1 MSKYNDEQ
9 NLLISRQEY
18 EKKDKKH
25 TVGSDLE
32 ITYKNEKI
40 VIGKEKKKKLKTWH
54 ITLIV
59 IASIILLIMLP
70 YLSMQIEMQM
80 VVRSR
85 EVRELIEEYIKREDP
100 KAFTEEGV
108 IKSYKID
115 YGSVYHNPMGG
126 VEVEVYMNK
135 DKELYVGF
143 TIGKKNGEL
152 VRESFS
158 ISYKL
163 NKLLQGED

>member
-1 MSKYNDEQ
+1 MEQ
-9 NLLISRQEY
+9 
-18 EKKDKKH
+18 
-25 TVGSDLE
+25 
-32 ITYKNEKI
+32 
-40 VIGKEKKKKLKTWH
+40 KKKLKTWH

-70 YLSMQIEMQM
+70 YLSMQIEMRM

-115 YGSVYHNPMGG
+115 YGSVYHNSMGG

-135 DKELYVGF
+135 DKEQYIYFLIDKYNGRLEVQG
-143 TIGKKNGEL
+143 TTVSKKIYEQL
-152 VRESFS
+152 E
-158 ISYKL
+158 
-163 NKLLQGED
+163 E

>member
-1 MSKYNDEQ
+1 MEQ
-9 NLLISRQEY
+9 
-18 EKKDKKH
+18 
-25 TVGSDLE
+25 
-32 ITYKNEKI
+32 
-40 VIGKEKKKKLKTWH
+40 KKKLKTWH

-59 IASIILLIMLP
+59 IASIILLIMIP

-100 KAFTEEGV
+100 KAFTKEGV

-135 DKELYVGF
+135 DKEQYIYFLIDKY
-143 TIGKKNGEL
+143 NGRLE
-152 VRESFS
+152 
-158 ISYKL
+158 
-163 NKLLQGED
+163 LQGTTVSKKIYEQLEE

>member
-1 MSKYNDEQ
+1 MEQ
-9 NLLISRQEY
+9 
-18 EKKDKKH
+18 
-25 TVGSDLE
+25 
-32 ITYKNEKI
+32 
-40 VIGKEKKKKLKTWH
+40 KKKLKTWH

-70 YLSMQIEMQM
+70 YLNMLIEMQM

-85 EVRELIEEYIKREDP
+85 EVRELIEEYIKGEDP

-135 DKELYVGF
+135 DKEQYIYFLIDKY
-143 TIGKKNGEL
+143 NGRLE
-152 VRESFS
+152 
-158 ISYKL
+158 
-163 NKLLQGED
+163 LQGTTVSKKIYEQLEE

>member
-1 MSKYNDEQ
+1 MEQ
-9 NLLISRQEY
+9 
-18 EKKDKKH
+18 
-25 TVGSDLE
+25 
-32 ITYKNEKI
+32 
-40 VIGKEKKKKLKTWH
+40 KKKLKTWH

-59 IASIILLIMLP
+59 IASIILLIMIP

-135 DKELYVGF
+135 DKEQYIYFLIDKY
-143 TIGKKNGEL
+143 NGRLE
-152 VRESFS
+152 
-158 ISYKL
+158 
-163 NKLLQGED
+163 LQGTTVSKKIYEQLEE

>member
-1 MSKYNDEQ
+1 MEQ
-9 NLLISRQEY
+9 
-18 EKKDKKH
+18 
-25 TVGSDLE
+25 
-32 ITYKNEKI
+32 
-40 VIGKEKKKKLKTWH
+40 KKKLKTWH

-59 IASIILLIMLP
+59 IASIILLIMIP
-70 YLSMQIEMQM
+70 YLSMQIEMRM

-135 DKELYVGF
+135 DKEQYIYFLIDKY
-143 TIGKKNGEL
+143 NGRLE
-152 VRESFS
+152 
-158 ISYKL
+158 
-163 NKLLQGED
+163 LQGTTVSKKIYEQLEE

>member
-1 MSKYNDEQ
+1 MEQ
-9 NLLISRQEY
+9 
-18 EKKDKKH
+18 
-25 TVGSDLE
+25 
-32 ITYKNEKI
+32 
-40 VIGKEKKKKLKTWH
+40 KKKLKTWH

-59 IASIILLIMLP
+59 IASIILLIMIP
-70 YLSMQIEMQM
+70 YLSMQIEMRM

-85 EVRELIEEYIKREDP
+85 EVRELIEEDIKREDP

-135 DKELYVGF
+135 DKEQYIYFLIDKY
-143 TIGKKNGEL
+143 NGRLE
-152 VRESFS
+152 
-158 ISYKL
+158 
-163 NKLLQGED
+163 LQGTTVSKKIYEQLEE

>member
-1 MSKYNDEQ
+1 MEQ
-9 NLLISRQEY
+9 
-18 EKKDKKH
+18 
-25 TVGSDLE
+25 
-32 ITYKNEKI
+32 
-40 VIGKEKKKKLKTWH
+40 KKKLKTWH

-70 YLSMQIEMQM
+70 YLSMQIEMRM

-85 EVRELIEEYIKREDP
+85 EARELIEEYIKREDP

-135 DKELYVGF
+135 DKEQYIYFLIDKY
-143 TIGKKNGEL
+143 NGRLE
-152 VRESFS
+152 
-158 ISYKL
+158 
-163 NKLLQGED
+163 LQGTTVSKKIYEQLEE

>member
-1 MSKYNDEQ
+1 MEQ
-9 NLLISRQEY
+9 
-18 EKKDKKH
+18 
-25 TVGSDLE
+25 
-32 ITYKNEKI
+32 
-40 VIGKEKKKKLKTWH
+40 KKKLKTWH

-59 IASIILLIMLP
+59 IASIILLIMIP

-135 DKELYVGF
+135 DKEQYICFLIDKY
-143 TIGKKNGEL
+143 NGRLE
-152 VRESFS
+152 
-158 ISYKL
+158 
-163 NKLLQGED
+163 LQGTTVSKKIYEQLEE

>member
-1 MSKYNDEQ
+1 MEQ
-9 NLLISRQEY
+9 
-18 EKKDKKH
+18 
-25 TVGSDLE
+25 
-32 ITYKNEKI
+32 
-40 VIGKEKKKKLKTWH
+40 KKKLKTWH

-59 IASIILLIMLP
+59 IASIILLIMIP

-135 DKELYVGF
+135 DKEQYIYFLIDKY
-143 TIGKKNGEL
+143 NGRLE
-152 VRESFS
+152 
-158 ISYKL
+158 
-163 NKLLQGED
+163 LQGTTVSKKIYEQLE

>member
-1 MSKYNDEQ
+1 
-9 NLLISRQEY
+9 
-18 EKKDKKH
+18 
-25 TVGSDLE
+25 
-32 ITYKNEKI
+32 
-40 VIGKEKKKKLKTWH
+40 
-54 ITLIV
+54 
-59 IASIILLIMLP
+59 MLP

-85 EVRELIEEYIKREDP
+85 EVRELIEEYIKGEDP

-135 DKELYVGF
+135 DKEQYIYFLIDKY
-143 TIGKKNGEL
+143 NGRLE
-152 VRESFS
+152 
-158 ISYKL
+158 
-163 NKLLQGED
+163 LQGTTVSKKIYEQLEEQFLINYNDKQNMLIAKKEYPKNSYSLGEKLHIDYNGHQIYIGTVLDDIHKD

>member
-1 MSKYNDEQ
+1 MEQ
-9 NLLISRQEY
+9 
-18 EKKDKKH
+18 
-25 TVGSDLE
+25 
-32 ITYKNEKI
+32 
-40 VIGKEKKKKLKTWH
+40 KKKLKTWH

-70 YLSMQIEMQM
+70 YLSMQIEMRM

-135 DKELYVGF
+135 DKEQYIYFLIDKY
-143 TIGKKNGEL
+143 NGRLE
-152 VRESFS
+152 
-158 ISYKL
+158 
-163 NKLLQGED
+163 LQGTTVSKKIYEQLEE

>member
-1 MSKYNDEQ
+1 M
-9 NLLISRQEY
+9 
-18 EKKDKKH
+18 
-25 TVGSDLE
+25 
-32 ITYKNEKI
+32 
-40 VIGKEKKKKLKTWH
+40 EKKKKLKTWH

-70 YLSMQIEMQM
+70 YLNMQIEMQM

-85 EVRELIEEYIKREDP
+85 EVRELIEEYIKGEDP

-135 DKELYVGF
+135 DKEQYIYFLIDKY
-143 TIGKKNGEL
+143 NGRLE
-152 VRESFS
+152 
-158 ISYKL
+158 
-163 NKLLQGED
+163 LQGTTVSKKIYEQLEE

>member
-1 MSKYNDEQ
+1 MEQ
-9 NLLISRQEY
+9 
-18 EKKDKKH
+18 
-25 TVGSDLE
+25 
-32 ITYKNEKI
+32 
-40 VIGKEKKKKLKTWH
+40 KKKLKTWH

-135 DKELYVGF
+135 DKEQYIYFLIDKY
-143 TIGKKNGEL
+143 NGRLE
-152 VRESFS
+152 
-158 ISYKL
+158 
-163 NKLLQGED
+163 LQGTTVSKKIYEQLE

>member
-1 MSKYNDEQ
+1 
-9 NLLISRQEY
+9 
-18 EKKDKKH
+18 
-25 TVGSDLE
+25 
-32 ITYKNEKI
+32 
-40 VIGKEKKKKLKTWH
+40 
-54 ITLIV
+54 
-59 IASIILLIMLP
+59 MLP
-70 YLSMQIEMQM
+70 YLSMQIEMRM

-135 DKELYVGF
+135 DKEQYIYFLIDKY
-143 TIGKKNGEL
+143 NGRLE
-152 VRESFS
+152 
-158 ISYKL
+158 
-163 NKLLQGED
+163 LQGTTVSKKIYEQLEE

>member
-1 MSKYNDEQ
+1 MEQ
-9 NLLISRQEY
+9 
-18 EKKDKKH
+18 
-25 TVGSDLE
+25 
-32 ITYKNEKI
+32 
-40 VIGKEKKKKLKTWH
+40 KKKLKTWH

-70 YLSMQIEMQM
+70 YLSMQIEMQI

-135 DKELYVGF
+135 DKEQYIYFLIDKY
-143 TIGKKNGEL
+143 NGRLE
-152 VRESFS
+152 
-158 ISYKL
+158 
-163 NKLLQGED
+163 LQGTTVSKKIYEQLEE

>member
-1 MSKYNDEQ
+1 MEQ
-9 NLLISRQEY
+9 
-18 EKKDKKH
+18 
-25 TVGSDLE
+25 
-32 ITYKNEKI
+32 
-40 VIGKEKKKKLKTWH
+40 KKKLKTWH

-70 YLSMQIEMQM
+70 YLNMLIEMQM

-135 DKELYVGF
+135 DKEQYIYFLIDKY
-143 TIGKKNGEL
+143 NGRLE
-152 VRESFS
+152 
-158 ISYKL
+158 
-163 NKLLQGED
+163 LQGTTVSKKIYEQLEE

>member
-40 VIGKEKKKKLKTWH
+40 VIGKEQKKKLKTWH

-70 YLSMQIEMQM
+70 YLNMLIEMQM

-135 DKELYVGF
+135 DKEQYIYFLIDKY
-143 TIGKKNGEL
+143 NGRLE
-152 VRESFS
+152 
-158 ISYKL
+158 
-163 NKLLQGED
+163 LQGTTVSKKIYEQLEE

>member
-1 MSKYNDEQ
+1 M
-9 NLLISRQEY
+9 
-18 EKKDKKH
+18 
-25 TVGSDLE
+25 
-32 ITYKNEKI
+32 
-40 VIGKEKKKKLKTWH
+40 EKKKKLKTWH

-70 YLSMQIEMQM
+70 YLSMQIEMQI

-100 KAFTEEGV
+100 KAFTEGGV

-126 VEVEVYMNK
+126 VEVEVYINK
-135 DKELYVGF
+135 DKEQYIFFLIDKY
-143 TIGKKNGEL
+143 NGRLE
-152 VRESFS
+152 
-158 ISYKL
+158 
-163 NKLLQGED
+163 LQGTTVSKKIYEQLEE

>member
-1 MSKYNDEQ
+1 MEQ
-9 NLLISRQEY
+9 
-18 EKKDKKH
+18 
-25 TVGSDLE
+25 
-32 ITYKNEKI
+32 
-40 VIGKEKKKKLKTWH
+40 KKKLKTWH

-70 YLSMQIEMQM
+70 YLSMLIEMQM

-85 EVRELIEEYIKREDP
+85 EVRELIEEYIKGEDP

-135 DKELYVGF
+135 DKEQYIYFLIDKY
-143 TIGKKNGEL
+143 NGRLE
-152 VRESFS
+152 
-158 ISYKL
+158 
-163 NKLLQGED
+163 LQGTTVSKKIYEQLEE

>member
-1 MSKYNDEQ
+1 MEN
-9 NLLISRQEY
+9 
-18 EKKDKKH
+18 
-25 TVGSDLE
+25 
-32 ITYKNEKI
+32 
-40 VIGKEKKKKLKTWH
+40 KKKLKTWH

-85 EVRELIEEYIKREDP
+85 EARELIEEYIKREDP

-135 DKELYVGF
+135 DKEQYIYFLIDKY
-143 TIGKKNGEL
+143 NGRLE
-152 VRESFS
+152 
-158 ISYKL
+158 
-163 NKLLQGED
+163 LQGTTVSKKIYEQLEE